1 MEKQIA
7 LNTLIEKFNQ
17 LNEENRY
24 ILLAEAVDLL
34 SAQRLR
40 DKHIVSDNEEAE
52 IIKIFYD
59 ESR

>member
-1 MEKQIA
+1 M
-7 LNTLIEKFNQ
+7 IENITINVLLDKFNQ
-17 LNEENRY
+17 LNEENKY
-24 ILLAEAVDLL
+24 ILLAEAEDLL

-40 DKHIVSDNEEAE
+40 DKHIVSSDEEAE

>member
-1 MEKQIA
+1 MEKQCA
-7 LNTLIEKFNQ
+7 LNALIKKFNQ
-17 LNEENRY
+17 LNEENKY
-24 ILLAEAVDLL
+24 ILLAEAEDLL

-40 DKHIVSDNEEAE
+40 DKHIVSSDEEAE